1 MIRDAFRGALAGAA
15 ATWFMDLVTT
25 GIYEVQSTE
34 ATRREL
40 AARPNGKSSVT
51 NFVER
56 AELETGITVPP
67 DRRPMVEMA
76 VHYALGVIPGAVYGV
91 LRRWLPVARLGRGLA
106 YGLVVFAV
114 NDEYLNTQLGFAAPP
129 EAYPP
134 EAHLRGL
141 AGHAVLGV
149 ATETGIQVLGG

>member
-25 GIYEVQSTE
+25 GIYETQPAE
-34 ATRREL
+34 ATRREI
-40 AARPNGKSSVT
+40 AARPNGQSSVT
-51 NFVER
+51 NAVDR
-56 AELETGITVPP
+56 AEAETGFRIPAA
-67 DRRPMVEMA
+67 RRPMVEMA
-76 VHYALGVIPGAVYGV
+76 VHYALGIVPGAIYGV
-91 LRRWLPVARLGRGLA
+91 LRRWLPVARVGRGLA
-106 YGLVVFAV
+106 YGLLLFVVA
-114 NDEYLNTQLGFAAPP
+114 DEYLNTRLGLAGPP

-149 ATETGIQVLGG
+149 TTETGIQILGG